1 MIRRGQGRT
10 TKIALGSAA
19 LAAAGTIALAQQDE
33 PPAGSLF
40 TLDISAGASVD
51 SNEALSDPSRGTT
64 TRTDLGGTLQF
75 LDETAVSRLAVS
87 IATRAQYAQ
96 SPDADEDGLNF
107 RLPTATAD
115 YTVIGPNS
123 RLNLNAR
130 YVFERLDEDVLIF
143 LDENLNPVDL
153 LVDGGELRR
162 ITLGGSFSTGIEGPL
177 GFDIGASFDSRD
189 YIDTTDP
196 DLFDRRTVRANAAL
210 RFQLSPVMAG
220 RLTGSIS
227 RLDDDT
233 AGDPRTET
241 TAFGGGLTY
250 ALDPITTFG
259 ADASF
264 TTVEETAFGT
274 TVSETDG
281 IAFTLSAQREMRDGV
296 IGARIVR
303 TINEAAVRTLVSF
316 DRAVE
321 LRDGSLSYSVGY
333 SFAEDNGDD
342 ALIGSVD
349 YVRELRTA
357 RLSARLSQ
365 EAVSSDGGDDTLVTR
380 IAVGFNQEINAS
392 SSLGVDFGLGRS
404 DDLVAGGDTT
414 TRANLGVS
422 YRRALTRDWDWVL
435 GYEARLS
442 REAGGAEAT
451 GNRVFTRIDRSFTFR
466 P

>member
-1 MIRRGQGRT
+1 MISRGQGRT
-10 TKIALGSAA
+10 TIMALGSAA
-19 LAAAGTIALAQQDE
+19 LAAVGTIALAQQDE

-40 TLDISAGASVD
+40 TLDISAGASID
-51 SNEALSDPSRGTT
+51 DNQALNDPSLGTT
-64 TRTDLGGTLQF
+64 TRTDLGATLRF

-87 IATRAQYAQ
+87 LFTRGEFAR
-96 SPDADEDGLNF
+96 SPDDDLDGFNF

-115 YTVIGPNS
+115 YTILGPNS
-123 RLNLNAR
+123 RLSLNAR
-130 YVFERLDEDVLIF
+130 YVFERVDEDVLVF

-153 LVDGGELRR
+153 LIDGGELRR
-162 ITLGGSFSTGIEGPL
+162 ITLGANFSTGIEGPL
-177 GFDIGASFDSRD
+177 GLDVGASFDNRD

-196 DLFDRRTVRANAAL
+196 DLFDRRSVRANAAL
-210 RFQLSPVMAG
+210 RFQLTPVMTG

-241 TAFGGGLTY
+241 MAYGAGLTY
-250 ALDPITTFG
+250 ALDPITTFS
-259 ADASF
+259 ADAAF

-274 TVSETDG
+274 TLSETDG
-281 IAFTLSAQREMRDGV
+281 IAFTLSAQREMRNGV
-296 IGARIVR
+296 IGARVAR
-303 TINEAAVRTLVSF
+303 TINEAATRTLISF
-316 DRAVE
+316 DRGVD
-321 LRDGSLSYSVGY
+321 LRDGSLSYSIGY
-333 SFAEDNGDD
+333 SFSEDDGDD
-342 ALIGSVD
+342 ALVGSLD
-349 YVRELRTA
+349 YVRELRTS

-380 IAVGFNQEINAS
+380 IAVGFNQEINSA

-404 DDLVAGGDTT
+404 DTLVAGGDTT

-422 YRRALTRDWDWVL
+422 YRRELTRDWDWVL

-442 REAGGAEAT
+442 RETGGSDAT
-451 GNRVFTRIDRSFTFR
+451 SNRVFTRIDRSFTFR

>member
-1 MIRRGQGRT
+1 MISRGQGRT
-10 TKIALGSAA
+10 TIMALGSAA
-19 LAAAGTIALAQQDE
+19 LAAVGTIALAQQDE

-40 TLDISAGASVD
+40 TLDISAGASID
-51 SNEALSDPSRGTT
+51 DNQALNDPSLGTT
-64 TRTDLGGTLQF
+64 TRTDLGATLRF
-75 LDETAVSRLAVS
+75 LDETEVSRLAVS
-87 IATRAQYAQ
+87 LFTRGEFAR
-96 SPDADEDGLNF
+96 SPDDDLDGFNF

-115 YTVIGPNS
+115 YTVLGPNS
-123 RLNLNAR
+123 RLSLNAR
-130 YVFERLDEDVLIF
+130 YVFERVDEDVLVF

-153 LVDGGELRR
+153 LIDGGELRR
-162 ITLGGSFSTGIEGPL
+162 ITLGANFSTGIEGPL
-177 GFDIGASFDSRD
+177 GLDVGASFDNRD

-196 DLFDRRTVRANAAL
+196 DLFDRRSVRANAAL
-210 RFQLSPVMAG
+210 RFQLTPVMTG

-241 TAFGGGLTY
+241 MAYGAGLTY
-250 ALDPITTFG
+250 ALDPITTFS

-274 TVSETDG
+274 TLSETDG
-281 IAFTLSAQREMRDGV
+281 IAFTLSAQREMRNGL
-296 IGARIVR
+296 IGARVAR
-303 TINEAAVRTLVSF
+303 TINEAATRTLISF
-316 DRAVE
+316 DRGVD

-333 SFAEDNGDD
+333 SFSEDNGDD
-342 ALIGSVD
+342 ALVGSLD
-349 YVRELRTA
+349 YVRELRTS

-380 IAVGFNQEINAS
+380 IAVGFNQEINSA

-404 DDLVAGGDTT
+404 DTLVAGGDTT

-422 YRRALTRDWDWVL
+422 YRRELTRDWDWVL

-442 REAGGAEAT
+442 RETGGSDAT
-451 GNRVFTRIDRSFTFR
+451 SNRVFTRIDRSFTFR